1 MIEELKMDIKGYEAK
16 IKEIEDIKN
25 KIQELL
31 PSVTECMDSV
41 NNFES
46 YASEVIINN
55 QPLDQNKMEN
65 VTSELSTIIENLNSI
80 IKECDAKIKEYQEK
94 ISACESTIASIVA
107 QQSEANKT
115 EASGGGT
122 GGTGGINPTQV
133 YLKN

>member
-1 MIEELKMDIKGYEAK
+1 MIEELRMDIQGYKAK

-41 NNFES
+41 NNFEI

-65 VTSELSTIIENLNSI
+65 VTSELNTINDNLNSI

-94 ISACESTIASIVA
+94 ISACESQIASIVA
-107 QQSEANKT
+107 QQSAANKT
-115 EASGGGT
+115 ESSGGGAGGT
-122 GGTGGINPTQV
+122 GGVNPTQV
-133 YLKN
+133 YLKD